1 MEKKVIQYA
10 SRDAVQYAQRW
21 ALSRNR
27 DYNDFTK
34 GGGDCMNF
42 VSQCQMCIRDRPTAA
57 ATRILSNMVIGDL
70 RASRM
75 AQGE

>member
-34 GGGDCMNF
+34 GGGDCMNSF
-42 VSQCQMCIRDRPTAA
+42 RNACMQEGCLSKTMGLSGMDCAA
-57 ATRILSNMVIGDL
+57 EAVLAGEEWI
-70 RASRM
+70 AS
-75 AQGE
+75 